1 MFIIR
6 FVNII
11 VGAMVL
17 LLSLLLNNMLMTCY
31 SLLPLIINK
40 IEDRTFHLITYFT
53 LSNFGRRSEY
63 PPPPPF
69 FFVLPPPPPPPPI
82 KHLPAPMLASQFVR
96 NDFVYACICHVGA
109 IL

>member
-63 PPPPPF
+63 HAPVPRF
-69 FFVLPPPPPPPPI
+69 ICELAPPPPPPPPP
-82 KHLPAPMLASQFVR
+82 L
-96 NDFVYACICHVGA
+96 
-109 IL
+109 

>member
-53 LSNFGRRSEY
+53 LSNFGKKPSPRAPVFFWNY
-63 PPPPPF
+63 PPPPP
-69 FFVLPPPPPPPPI
+69 L
-82 KHLPAPMLASQFVR
+82 
-96 NDFVYACICHVGA
+96 
-109 IL
+109 